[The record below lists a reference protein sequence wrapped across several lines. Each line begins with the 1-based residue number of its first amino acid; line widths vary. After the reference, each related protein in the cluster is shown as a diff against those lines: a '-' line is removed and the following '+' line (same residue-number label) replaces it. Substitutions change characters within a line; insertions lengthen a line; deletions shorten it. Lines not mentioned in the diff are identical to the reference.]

1 MGRRGGGSLNNRT
14 VFINCPFDATYRKI
28 FDAIVFSVCALGFEP
43 RCALDQDSSTEER
56 LTKILNLI
64 ECCPFCIHD
73 LSYMKIDPRTR
84 LPRHNMPF
92 ELGLFLGYD
101 HANQKLPKQICLI
114 MDSDG

>member
-1 MGRRGGGSLNNRT
+1 MVRPDVYGRN

-43 RCALDQDSSTEER
+43 RCALDQDSGTEER

-64 ECCPFCIHD
+64 ECSPFCIHD

-84 LPRHNMPF
+84 IGH
-92 ELGLFLGYD
+92 GLDLTGLRRW
-101 HANQKLPKQICLI
+101 K
-114 MDSDG
+114 